1 MDEEEEEEEEEEKL
15 KEVEEEGTTTLIG
28 IIINAN
34 RLTPAAI
41 FGSLEEEQK
50 EEVEG

>member
-1 MDEEEEEEEEEEKL
+1 MSIGVSTCLDEEEEEEEEEEKL
-15 KEVEEEGTTTLIG
+15 KEVEEEGTTALIG

-41 FGSLEEEQK
+41 LFLD
-50 EEVEG
+50 V